1 MYKKIIGIG
10 TDIVNMNRIHTIF
23 TKYTNRFLIKNFH
36 TEEINYFESLS
47 EYKKIPYLAKR
58 FAAKEAVAKAFGSG
72 IGNSLSFQDIAILS
86 KTSGAPFV
94 QISKNK
100 IPEIEDYDIHISLS
114 DDAHF
119 AIAFAIVTK

>member
-1 MYKKIIGIG
+1 MCKKIIGIG
-10 TDIVNMNRIHTIF
+10 TDIVSIDRIHAIF
-23 TKYTNRFLIKNFH
+23 IKYTNRFLIKNFH
-36 TEEINYFESLS
+36 IEEINSFYEMS

-58 FAAKEAVAKAFGSG
+58 FAAKESVAKAFGLG
-72 IGNSLSFQDIAILS
+72 VGKKLSFQDIAILN

-114 DDAHF
+114 DDAPF
-119 AIAFAIVTK
+119 AIAFVIISK